1 MNIYIAGSLIVTK
14 NLQASLI
21 KDMSTFILYVI
32 LTIAFLLLVM
42 FNRLS
47 GIFIPLFIVV
57 LTLLSTV
64 GSMALAGVPI
74 TAMTQILPSLL
85 LPALLPT
92 LLSIWHYVK

>member
-57 LTLLSTV
+57 LTLFSTV

-74 TAMTQILPSLL
+74 TAMTQILP
-85 LPALLPT
+85 
-92 LLSIWHYVK
+92 HYCFQPYFQPF